1 MLRRSRSGCAGI
13 TVGLVNFPSAM
24 DNTTGDLG
32 MDVDLSLDK
41 ELSESDDDNLSIVEM
56 TTTRG
61 ELRNIPSMDIGDCNS
76 LNADTEDDTLG
87 FRRMS
92 TLASQEA
99 DKNHISARKSSSD
112 EEKTPIS
119 VSSIFSSI
127 ARGLTRPFGENK
139 TKDEENQHIFSPV
152 SVMGNSSTPS
162 NSTVASRKTH
172 RGEKLLFL
180 DEEDVS
186 LKEFE
191 EYLRDDESEG
201 QRIPSLR
208 LVEYGSPSSYS
219 SDMWTLIHNTIR
231 RELIDLFEIVR
242 VMKSKYS
249 ELTLGDIKKMKK
261 WWAFFTAI
269 WAEYDKY
276 STKSLEPII
285 QQICQ
290 IDGRSDIL
298 KDKKRH
304 LRDMKEWLDLKLVE
318 ISSYIDEFE
327 SLPRG
332 RALTLI
338 CMNIDS
344 YGHKCV
350 TYFTGIE
357 SLYPSFIENYH
368 DDDIKV
374 STECMLIEGMRKSSL
389 FAEMIV
395 ALTRWM
401 TTETEDCSTERLAKR
416 RSRWLNAHLYFLE
429 RQSLQNYIERYER
442 NYGSI
447 LCHFRKQ

>member
-1 MLRRSRSGCAGI
+1 
-13 TVGLVNFPSAM
+13 M
-24 DNTTGDLG
+24 DDIKDDLG
-32 MDVDLSLDK
+32 MDVDLTLDN
-41 ELSESDDDNLSIVEM
+41 ELSDSDDDNLSIVEM

-61 ELRNIPSMDIGDCNS
+61 DLKNIPSIDIGDCNS
-76 LNADTEDDTLG
+76 LNADNEDDTLA
-87 FRRMS
+87 FRHMS
-92 TLASQEA
+92 TAFSQEA
-99 DKNHISARKSSSD
+99 GVNHNGARESSPD
-112 EEKTPIS
+112 EGKTPIS

-127 ARGLTRPFGENK
+127 AKGLTRPFGEK
-139 TKDEENQHIFSPV
+139 KAKDEKNQDAVSPV
-152 SVMGNSSTPS
+152 SVMGNSSTAS
-162 NSTVASRKTH
+162 NSRAAAQKTP
-172 RGEKLLFL
+172 RGEALLFL
-180 DEEDVS
+180 DENDIS

-191 EYLRDDESEG
+191 EYLRDDESGG
-201 QRIPSLR
+201 QRIPPLR

-242 VMKSKYS
+242 VVKSKYS

-261 WWAFFTAI
+261 WWSFFTAI

-298 KDKKRH
+298 KDKKRQ
-304 LRDMKEWLDLKLVE
+304 LRDMKEWLDLKLIE

-350 TYFTGIE
+350 TYFAGIE
-357 SLYPSFIENYH
+357 QLYPSFIENYH

-374 STECMLIEGMRKSSL
+374 STECMLIDGMRKSSL

-395 ALTRWM
+395 VLTRWM
-401 TTETEDCSTERLAKR
+401 TTETDDCTTERLAKR
-416 RSRWLNAHLYFLE
+416 RNRWLNAHLYFLE
-429 RQSLQNYIERYER
+429 RQSLPNYIDRYER

-447 LCHFRKQ
+447 LSYFRQR